1 MGTNQ
6 LYYFLEIELLEKKS
20 FEICDENQDGG
31 LSWAEVDICEVCIL
45 TKKILKTSKSLNFFF
60 FCRKLM
66 DSLSILIVYLMRKT
80 LITLILIKM
89 EFYIL
94 KNGQLF
100 LIKKILIFLFTT

>member
-60 FCRKLM
+60 FAGNLW
-66 DSLSILIVYLMRKT
+66 T
-80 LITLILIKM
+80 LC
-89 EFYIL
+89 
-94 KNGQLF
+94 QS
-100 LIKKILIFLFTT
+100 

>member
-45 TKKILKTSKSLNFFF
+45 TKKILKTSK
-60 FCRKLM
+60 
-66 DSLSILIVYLMRKT
+66 
-80 LITLILIKM
+80 
-89 EFYIL
+89 IL
-94 KNGQLF
+94 KNFFLQETYGLF
-100 LIKKILIFLFTT
+100 VNLDRLPDEEDFDYFDSDQNGILYFEEWATISH

>member
-60 FCRKLM
+60 CRKLM